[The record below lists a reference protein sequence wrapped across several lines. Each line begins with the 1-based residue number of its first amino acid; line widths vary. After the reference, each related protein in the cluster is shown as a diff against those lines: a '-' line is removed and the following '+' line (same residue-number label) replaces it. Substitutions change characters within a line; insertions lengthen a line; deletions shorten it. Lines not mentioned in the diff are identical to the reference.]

1 MFYLLN
7 RSNIAMDF
15 YKIRTHE
22 PIQCKLSKTTKS
34 CFKFLRPVCTITVD
48 ILKFSLH
55 SSCMHGHAFDLL

>member
-7 RSNIAMDF
+7 RFNIAMDF

-22 PIQCKLSKTTKS
+22 PIQCNLSKTTKS

-48 ILKFSLH
+48 LKFSMH
-55 SSCMHGHAFDLL
+55 ST